1 MQPCNLLIGKTR
13 PPSALEQMRAGSDY
27 LLYGRKKLRKLSN
40 SDGEREG
47 EGFCTD
53 CSRIAADVCNP
64 DTSAH
69 HR

>member
-1 MQPCNLLIGKTR
+1 MQPFNRQDKDP

-47 EGFCTD
+47 EGFVT
-53 CSRIAADVCNP
+53 IQLCNNIIKI
-64 DTSAH
+64 
-69 HR
+69 